1 MPYFNNNSSILFGC
15 SPPVAVGTTCRD
27 NPDERKGGEFGTTTG
42 SSVALRLAGD
52 PPYTLLDAD
61 DRLLH
66 AQPRQARCASSVRY
80 RKKPGTVQYSQST
93 LHDGY
98 GMTVHD
104 RTVQCDPVNS
114 R

>member
-1 MPYFNNNSSILFGC
+1 MFSLCLTLTTIALFC
-15 SPPVAVGTTCRD
+15 SVVHHRLLSEQPVGD

-66 AQPRQARCASSVRY
+66 AQPRQARCASSVRC
-80 RKKPGTVQYSQST
+80 RKKPGTVQYSQAR
-93 LHDGY
+93 Y
-98 GMTVHD
+98 MTV
-104 RTVQCDPVNS
+104 TA
-114 R
+114 

>member
-61 DRLLH
+61 DRLLL
-66 AQPRQARCASSVRY
+66 AQPRQARCASSVRC
-80 RKKPGTVQYSQST
+80 RKKPGTVQYSQAR
-93 LHDGY
+93 Y
-98 GMTVHD
+98 MTV
-104 RTVQCDPVNS
+104 TT
-114 R
+114 